1 MKHAHF
7 IIVLLLF
14 MSPSVGAAD
23 AVNPQQAIE
32 KTPGDIDAAVKHLGT
47 MLTDRFRKNIF
58 AEFDDGLIHRPKDTI
73 HYAAKQILSLQRMGK
88 LSVHDP
94 LVKSAFTYEFL
105 TARADPA
112 RVYEALTLYQRLPV
126 ANTDDPTWRL
136 IRARCARLMNLPEV
150 LELYE
155 QVAADMTGVAPS
167 EEVREVWE
175 ANRDEFNLPDYIKR
189 AWRKDTTK
197 FVYDA
202 KGPDVPGSPPIKGS
216 PLAFIDLAGVVGTDA
231 AEWEGALGDLAN
243 ASPQVLDGFYG
254 QTKKIANMPW
264 LDGRGFVKT
273 EQALNTHLISSPD
286 ADLFALREL
295 QEAGFKQATVK
306 PDNAPSALEL
316 FRRYPWSASA
326 QAGLLKSAQQNVFQ
340 GESQAAYRSFQD
352 VLRHAEAKELR
363 EQAQVGLWVSLA
375 QFAEPDVVA
384 KAFEGIDANA
394 AWPWYG
400 KQEKAAAIRAVLVK
414 EVADQAP
421 PPTLASLKL
430 HTVRLP
436 PATPGATN
444 QLVFNID
451 LQRRGDRLL
460 ASSDG
465 QLVMYDA
472 TNPGKP
478 IWNHAHRVNIPRA
491 GKTGVGR
498 PVAGAGAGRVLPLL
512 DEKHVAA
519 SWAGNGLGTRPMVTL
534 RTADGG
540 VVNTTD
546 PHGPQ
551 SRFRYRTIGSPT
563 AADGN
568 IFAVQLQQPWRSLY
582 GHVESRNWGEVS
594 LSSFARGNLEHRW
607 TRVYPIAGTNMSPS
621 LSCFRAVSPQIR
633 EGAFFFCSNDGHV
646 IRTDARDGEL
656 EWIHFFRPLTNDGY
670 SLPASPRCLGA
681 QIVTEDKVICMPK
694 FTGYL
699 FALDKATGRRLWR
712 TPILRGH
719 EILGVHGNNVVVVS
733 ANAVYAVD
741 LETGKLR
748 WGRSI
753 VPQYADGFQLPRS
766 QMIGS
771 SIYCGTKNTLYRFD
785 ATSGALQESRNWAM
799 PGQVPMTFLVSG
811 SDLYVISDL
820 PMRDET
826 FEKQLVD
833 YHTVVFP
840 AGKHREHARPVERK
854 DGSTLIWRECMLMC
868 VKDGKLLWSRFVS
881 NNKRYGGRFTEKD
894 GKISMTWS
902 SGRSGTSAVHDS
914 ATGKLLTIQRSRSP
928 EAIQI
933 NSQ

>member
-1 MKHAHF
+1 
-7 IIVLLLF
+7 
-14 MSPSVGAAD
+14 
-23 AVNPQQAIE
+23 
-32 KTPGDIDAAVKHLGT
+32 
-47 MLTDRFRKNIF
+47 
-58 AEFDDGLIHRPKDTI
+58 
-73 HYAAKQILSLQRMGK
+73 
-88 LSVHDP
+88 
-94 LVKSAFTYEFL
+94 
-105 TARADPA
+105 
-112 RVYEALTLYQRLPV
+112 
-126 ANTDDPTWRL
+126 
-136 IRARCARLMNLPEV
+136 
-150 LELYE
+150 
-155 QVAADMTGVAPS
+155 
-167 EEVREVWE
+167 
-175 ANRDEFNLPDYIKR
+175 
-189 AWRKDTTK
+189 
-197 FVYDA
+197 
-202 KGPDVPGSPPIKGS
+202 
-216 PLAFIDLAGVVGTDA
+216 
-231 AEWEGALGDLAN
+231 
-243 ASPQVLDGFYG
+243 
-254 QTKKIANMPW
+254 
-264 LDGRGFVKT
+264 
-273 EQALNTHLISSPD
+273 
-286 ADLFALREL
+286 
-295 QEAGFKQATVK
+295 
-306 PDNAPSALEL
+306 
-316 FRRYPWSASA
+316 
-326 QAGLLKSAQQNVFQ
+326 
-340 GESQAAYRSFQD
+340 
-352 VLRHAEAKELR
+352 
-363 EQAQVGLWVSLA
+363 
-375 QFAEPDVVA
+375 
-384 KAFEGIDANA
+384 
-394 AWPWYG
+394 
-400 KQEKAAAIRAVLVK
+400 
-414 EVADQAP
+414 
-421 PPTLASLKL
+421 
-430 HTVRLP
+430 
-436 PATPGATN
+436 
-444 QLVFNID
+444 
-451 LQRRGDRLL
+451 
-460 ASSDG
+460 
-465 QLVMYDA
+465 
-472 TNPGKP
+472 
-478 IWNHAHRVNIPRA
+478 
-491 GKTGVGR
+491 
-498 PVAGAGAGRVLPLL
+498 
-512 DEKHVAA
+512 
-519 SWAGNGLGTRPMVTL
+519 
-534 RTADGG
+534 
-540 VVNTTD
+540 
-546 PHGPQ
+546 
-551 SRFRYRTIGSPT
+551 
-563 AADGN
+563 
-568 IFAVQLQQPWRSLY
+568 
-582 GHVESRNWGEVS
+582 

-881 NNKRYGGRFTEKD
+881 NNKTYGGRFTEKD

-914 ATGKLLTIQRSRSP
+914 ATGKLLTTQRSRSP